1 MPHTAA
7 VVRRFPGHELA
18 IRRLFQCDATFRE
31 ICADY
36 DDALHALQHWQS
48 AGGPT
53 DPRAEQYRDLV
64 NELEGE
70 LASLLKRSSRSAS
83 G

>member
-1 MPHTAA
+1 MPHIAA

-18 IRRLFQCDATFRE
+18 IRRLFQRDATFRE

-36 DDALHALQHWQS
+36 DDALRALQHWQS

-53 DPRAEQYRDLV
+53 DPRAEQYRELV
-64 NELEGE
+64 NDLEGE
-70 LASLLKRSSRSAS
+70 IASLLERSGRSAA